1 MTKRDDLFYIE
12 GLKEHIMA
20 IRSYLPADKQ
30 TFMSNPIVQDAV
42 LMRLL
47 TMGEEIGKLSDDFRE
62 QYPELPWYKIIG
74 LRNRIAHEYDVV
86 DKDIIWD
93 IVSGGAFDELEQ
105 AVDQMLA

>member
-1 MTKRDDLFYIE
+1 MTKHDDLFYIE
-12 GLKEHIMA
+12 GLKEHITA
-20 IRSYLPADKQ
+20 IRSYLPKDKQ
-30 TFMSNPIVQDAV
+30 SFLSDDITQDAV

-62 QYPELPWYKIIG
+62 QYPDLPWYKIIG

-86 DKDIIWD
+86 DKDVIWD
-93 IVSGGAFDELEQ
+93 IVSGGALDELEQ